1 MGGYKWVA
9 TNGWLQMGGYKL
21 SERFYELVTK
31 ELALKPHIKR
41 SVRFHDSI
49 DLGIK
54 KIELSLFLAASA
66 YLVEAAHPSSR
77 GQDQGLLMRRRY
89 SESLA

>member
-1 MGGYKWVA
+1 
-9 TNGWLQMGGYKL
+9 MGGYKL

-54 KIELSLFLAASA
+54 KIELSLFLAATA